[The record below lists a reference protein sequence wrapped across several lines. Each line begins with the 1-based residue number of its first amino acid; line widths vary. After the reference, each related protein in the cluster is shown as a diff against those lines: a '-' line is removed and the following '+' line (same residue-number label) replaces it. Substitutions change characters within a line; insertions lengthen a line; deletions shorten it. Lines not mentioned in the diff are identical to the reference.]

1 MAAMKRDELLAR
13 LRELKPWFEDHGIIR
28 VRVFGSHARDEAGPD
43 SDVDLLVE
51 FAENGAPDLFS
62 FSGIRLDLEK
72 RLGCSVDLM
81 TPRGLS
87 PRVAHRIQDSLV
99 DA

>member
-1 MAAMKRDELLAR
+1 MRRDELLTR
-13 LRELKPWFEDHGIIR
+13 LRDLKPWFEEHGIIR

-51 FAENGAPDLFS
+51 FAESSAPDLFS
-62 FSGIRLDLEK
+62 FSGIRLELEK
-72 RLGCSVDLM
+72 QLGTPVDLI
-81 TPRGLS
+81 TPRALS
-87 PRVAHRIQDSLV
+87 PRMAHRIEASLV